1 MTTNAAPKP
10 PLCRAYTLKASK
22 IPEYF
27 KIILDN
33 PVPDVFDTA
42 FLAKSGFRYAI
53 DRTYIDILKGLGF
66 LTDAGRPTRRY
77 ADFHDRRQAGALLRQ
92 GMAEAYAGLLAALP
106 EAAACPERQITEVVT
121 RHFEGEINE
130 MAASGIAATFLALTR
145 YAAGLGNGAAA
156 GDSAVFVAAQGPILA
171 ERPVSLSPP
180 AAAVPSAPWPD
191 VAPDAVP
198 EPVAAASSAP
208 AAPSVAAPEPILAP
222 VGVPEP
228 VAAASSA
235 PAAPPVAAPEP
246 ILAPVGVPE
255 PVAAASPAPAAPSVA
270 APEPI
275 LAPVAA
281 AQAESAPPQAA
292 PAPEPAVAIDAGP
305 ASQPTAPLAPAA
317 APIPATATAEATAP
331 EATTTAAP
339 EGQSTLAPMPAE
351 PATAATPSANHAE
364 TAPGAAPL
372 AEAEEAPTS
381 TAAAPEPAP
390 APSPEA
396 ADAGPAV
403 SPAYSPEAADNADG
417 APGIVIEAVSPAARD
432 QGAPKLPAIHITLPA
447 STDEAVYDA
456 IFASLKRHLL
466 SPGDNV

>member
-191 VAPDAVP
+191 VAPVAVP
-198 EPVAAASSAP
+198 EPVAAASS
-208 AAPSVAAPEPILAP
+208 
-222 VGVPEP
+222 
-228 VAAASSA
+228 
-235 PAAPPVAAPEP
+235 
-246 ILAPVGVPE
+246 
-255 PVAAASPAPAAPSVA
+255 APAAPSVA

-403 SPAYSPEAADNADG
+403 SPADSPEAADNADG
-417 APGIVIEAVSPAARD
+417 APDIVIEAVSPAARD
-432 QGAPKLPAIHITLPA
+432 QGASKLPAIHITLPA